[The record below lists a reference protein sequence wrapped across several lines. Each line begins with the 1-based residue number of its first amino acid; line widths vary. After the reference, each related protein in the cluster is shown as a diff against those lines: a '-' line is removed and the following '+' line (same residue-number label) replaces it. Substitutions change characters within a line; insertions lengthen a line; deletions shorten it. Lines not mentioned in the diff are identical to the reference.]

1 MLTVRKSESASREG
15 LFSACD
21 LPISRL
27 SRLRVQSGCD
37 SRHRRKRRYEVSE
50 NARAWRFLS
59 VSMRCATAT
68 SPRVS
73 RAKAPHGALTRPLPS
88 FRPMASN
95 PALAPTALPAQ
106 AEGMGA
112 LRAAVEDRRSIR
124 TRNVEGMRALREGPD
139 AKSVFSLDQF
149 GVLHDGKVAYPC
161 AIEATRRLRESG
173 ARLFIISNSS
183 RRASG
188 TLAKLEK
195 LGFDPEWFEGV
206 VTSGEI
212 THTKLGSR
220 NERHSTFRE
229 LGDRCL
235 HFTWSARG
243 AVALD
248 GVEGLFTVD
257 AETFSRRG
265 AEAVDFLL
273 AHGTECVNGAGAS
286 DRERVSGSKDM
297 PIEAMKP
304 LLRLAAKA
312 SLPLVVAN
320 PDLVTVGG
328 EDGLLPMPGTLA
340 SWYAEMPGAG
350 PIYLMGKP
358 GSAPYET
365 LAQMTRASKEETVAV
380 GDSLE
385 HDVNGAAAFGID
397 SAFVCG
403 GIHAEALGYEPE
415 RLLARNV
422 GDGSN
427 VPAVDASSI
436 ETLADESRCARPTVA
451 MPVFRW

>member
-1 MLTVRKSESASREG
+1 
-15 LFSACD
+15 
-21 LPISRL
+21 
-27 SRLRVQSGCD
+27 
-37 SRHRRKRRYEVSE
+37 
-50 NARAWRFLS
+50 
-59 VSMRCATAT
+59 
-68 SPRVS
+68 
-73 RAKAPHGALTRPLPS
+73 
-88 FRPMASN
+88 MASN
-95 PALAPTALPAQ
+95 PAPAPTALPAQ
-106 AEGMGA
+106 AEGMCA
-112 LRAAVEDRRSIR
+112 LREAVEDRLSVR
-124 TRNVEGMRALREGPD
+124 TKNVEGVRALREGPN
-139 AKSVFSLDQF
+139 AKSVFLLDQF

-161 AIEATRRLRESG
+161 AIEAARRLRESG

-188 TLAKLEK
+188 TLTKLEK
-195 LGFDPEWFEGV
+195 LGFDPDWFEGV

-212 THTKLGSR
+212 THTKLASR
-220 NERHSTFRE
+220 NGRRSTCASGLASATDSEKEAPRDPKPDPLDEAFRE

-248 GVEGLFTVD
+248 GIEDLLTVD
-257 AETFSRRG
+257 AQTFMANG
-265 AEAVDFLL
+265 AETVDFLL

-286 DRERVSGSKDM
+286 DAERASTSRDAPV
-297 PIEAMKP
+297 EAMKT
-304 LLRLAAKA
+304 LLRAAAEA

-403 GIHAEALGYEPE
+403 GIHAEALGYDPE

-427 VPAVDASSI
+427 VPAVDPSSI